1 VAKRVWSCR
10 HYLNIYYLV
19 YQIFGTAEIQSWN
32 KELPTHDDADEG
44 KILSKPKEAIGVV

>member
-1 VAKRVWSCR
+1 VFGVAAIIS
-10 HYLNIYYLV
+10 IFTYLV

-44 KILSKPKEAIGVV
+44 KILSKPKEVIGLV